1 MSTTRRPTKQ
11 DKQSLRMLLA
21 ERGRAMREDLGLAM
35 AKRDRPVYGNTDV
48 PLAEQR
54 RQFWQVA
61 DGWTPEM
68 EMELLTGMSADGTPM
83 IDPAT
88 GLPAKPLPREMV
100 GVLKYP
106 KRELLAK
113 GGGRLKLADQVKWVN
128 EMVRLGPPAPEPL
141 ELQAMMAE
149 VPDAEGLV
157 GMTPGAPTE
166 EIPPE
171 GPVLGYEDEL
181 PPMAEGM
188 V

>member
-1 MSTTRRPTKQ
+1 MSVNRRPSKA

-21 ERGRAMREDLGLAM
+21 ERGRQMREELALAM

-48 PLAEQR
+48 PPAEQR

-68 EMELLTGMSADGTPM
+68 ELELLTGVAADGTPM
-83 IDPAT
+83 LDPET
-88 GLPAKPLPREMV
+88 GMPAKPLPPEMV

-106 KRELLAK
+106 KREPLAK

-141 ELQAMMAE
+141 ELQAMMAS

-157 GMTPGAPTE
+157 GMQPGAPTQ

-171 GPVLGYEDEL
+171 GPVLGGDGAVL
-181 PPMAEGM
+181 PVQEGM
-188 V
+188 I